1 MAKKPTKNRGT
12 FKPGSDP
19 RQGRGPAK
27 GAPNAGRPKEEAR
40 TALLDLIHQRGLREK
55 ALKTLQDALNNKDAH
70 GNVTPAAIKAAELI
84 LERSDP
90 AESKMTVGGEIT
102 VNVRRIPWGSK
113 SR

>member
-40 TALLDLIHQRGLREK
+40 VALLDLIHQRGLREK
-55 ALKTLQDALNNKDAH
+55 ALQTLQDALNNKDAH

-90 AESKMTVGGEIT
+90 AQAETKHSGKVEVVVKYEGD
-102 VNVRRIPWGSK
+102 
-113 SR
+113 